1 MYRRLAF
8 FLFLVAATIS
18 AEAQERF
25 ITLASTTSTEQSGFF
40 GYAIPIFEKE
50 TGIEVHVVAVGTGQ
64 ALKIGEKGD
73 ADALLVHDPAGE
85 KKFVDE
91 GYGIDR
97 RPVMFND
104 FIIVGPKNDSAQVKG
119 LGTAKEAF
127 SKIAGAKA
135 VFVSRGDDSGTH
147 RMELR
152 EWKAAEIKPEGQW
165 YRETGQ
171 GMGPSLNIA
180 GELNGYIL
188 TDRATWANFK
198 GKRDLEILV
207 EGDPSLF
214 NPYSSILVNPAK
226 YPHVKAADAKIWHE
240 WITSEGGQRAIEG
253 FKIDGKQVFFLPGSK
268 PGS

>member
-1 MYRRLAF
+1 MLRRFA
-8 FLFLVAATIS
+8 LFALLLLPLTVQ
-18 AEAQERF
+18 AQERF

-40 GYAIPIFEKE
+40 GYALPIFEAD
-50 TGIEVHVVAVGTGQ
+50 TGIEVRVVAVGTGQ
-64 ALKIGEKGD
+64 ALKVAERGD

-85 KKFVDE
+85 EKFVKK
-91 GYGIDR
+91 GFGIDR

-104 FIIVGPKNDSAQVKG
+104 FVIVGPESDPARIGGADSAK
-119 LGTAKEAF
+119 AAF
-127 SKIAGAKA
+127 RRIGAAQA
-135 VFVSRGDDSGTH
+135 VFISRGDDSGTH

-152 EWKAAEIKPEGQW
+152 QWKAAQIKPSGRW

-171 GMGPSLNIA
+171 GMGPSLNMA

-188 TDRATWANFK
+188 SDRATWANFK
-198 GKRDLEILV
+198 SKRDLVILV
-207 EGDPSLF
+207 EGDPSLY

-226 YPHVKAADAKIWHE
+226 HPTVKATDAKLWHE
-240 WITSEGGQRAIEG
+240 WITSPDGQKAIEG